1 MSIRR
6 RKKTKAFTQINNAAL
21 RNVSLT
27 LKAKG
32 LLAIMMSC
40 PEDWKFYMDWLQ
52 QQSADGREA
61 HQSAMKELE
70 RHGYV
75 VREKTKGKGGKFSGW
90 DYVVDDEPM
99 TEVTVT
105 GSPTNGKAVSRSITD
120 ERENRQSGKPSD
132 GKPATTNMELT
143 KNEFNK
149 EGGVLDV
156 EGDARATTVASPLTP
171 VADLGQPE
179 LTTTGDAALQKD
191 VKAVREPTL
200 EVAVLAAPETSDSGD
215 SISDAELE
223 QLFGSGD
230 QANENLEQ
238 VTEVQKVAAAGA
250 VPSVAAP
257 AAPLKAPPAPEATR
271 EALARALGGAKRL
284 ADLLEE
290 IPPGLRQ
297 GSRHRW
303 VSEILP
309 ERVQELARQGRE
321 QETMHP
327 WTAITQLLDREI
339 GATIKRGNG
348 KGTVTAVMP
357 GAYMTA
363 EERDAKSSGL
373 PAVELGETW
382 YSRKSG
388 KAYLVREVTSQSIF
402 VEGVGE
408 YTLVKFHS
416 LFRQEESG
424 SEA

>member
-215 SISDAELE
+215 RASSAL
-223 QLFGSGD
+223 
-230 QANENLEQ
+230 
-238 VTEVQKVAAAGA
+238 AAG
-250 VPSVAAP
+250 V
-257 AAPLKAPPAPEATR
+257 
-271 EALARALGGAKRL
+271 
-284 ADLLEE
+284 
-290 IPPGLRQ
+290 
-297 GSRHRW
+297 
-303 VSEILP
+303 
-309 ERVQELARQGRE
+309 
-321 QETMHP
+321 
-327 WTAITQLLDREI
+327 
-339 GATIKRGNG
+339 
-348 KGTVTAVMP
+348 
-357 GAYMTA
+357 
-363 EERDAKSSGL
+363 
-373 PAVELGETW
+373 
-382 YSRKSG
+382 SRK
-388 KAYLVREVTSQSIF
+388 LV
-402 VEGVGE
+402 
-408 YTLVKFHS
+408 
-416 LFRQEESG
+416 
-424 SEA
+424 A